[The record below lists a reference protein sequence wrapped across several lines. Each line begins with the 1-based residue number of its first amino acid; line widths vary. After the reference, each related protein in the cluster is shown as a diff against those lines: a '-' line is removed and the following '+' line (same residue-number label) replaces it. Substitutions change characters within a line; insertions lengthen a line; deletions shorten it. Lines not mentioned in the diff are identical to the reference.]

1 MIWSHVRNATLYAGK
16 TYFKVTVPVSEY
28 VVGIPKVLWENGNLV
43 VLWGVEN
50 DAAPGHQNPPK
61 SPIPPNPL
69 SPSKPETA

>member
-16 TYFKVTVPVSEY
+16 TYFKVSVPLSEY
-28 VVGIPKVLWENGNLV
+28 VIGTPKILWEQGNLI
-43 VLWGVEN
+43 VLWGTEN
-50 DAAPGHQNPPK
+50 PASHAHENPPK